1 MVRWPAP
8 GATGSVCGACR
19 KSKARKYRTEVGE
32 STVYRLYLGFPY
44 PEDIKE
50 IAAQD
55 GWDGLARQVELLMTR
70 T

>member
-19 KSKARKYRTEVGE
+19 KSKARKYRAEVVE
-32 STVYRLYLGFPY
+32 PTVYRLYLEFPCQ
-44 PEDIKE
+44 EDIKE
-50 IAAQD
+50 IAVQD
-55 GWDGLARQVELLMTR
+55 GWDGLARQIELLMTR